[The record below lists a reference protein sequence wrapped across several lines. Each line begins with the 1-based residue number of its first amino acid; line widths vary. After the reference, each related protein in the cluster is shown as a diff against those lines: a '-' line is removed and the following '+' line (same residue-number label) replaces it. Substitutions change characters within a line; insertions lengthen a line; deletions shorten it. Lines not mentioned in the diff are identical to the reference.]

1 MHAQKSVHV
10 QRLMSRVLIRRSCM
24 EDTTLT
30 PSPIVTSGQ
39 RRPWAL
45 MRQTIY
51 GTIVLLVLAGM
62 GYGIYSAFFA
72 AEPTCA
78 DAVQNGDERGVDCGG
93 ACSKVCA
100 PDVDSPIVQWA
111 RAFPVADHL
120 YHAVAYVGNPNKT
133 IGTRAL
139 PYTLTLE
146 DEQGVIATRAGV
158 AALPPD
164 GVYPVFEGRID
175 AGARIPTR
183 VRIAFDVGA
192 AVWTMLDA
200 ARTDYAVL
208 ARELTGVGIS
218 LPRVV
223 AQIQNNLYTETSN
236 LRVVAIIYDSARQ
249 PLAASQTIV
258 PYIKA
263 RSVADVVFTWPQQI
277 AGVTDTCTVPD
288 ATTSACGVTP
298 TTIDIIPVPEYTP

>member
-1 MHAQKSVHV
+1 MRVQKSAHAR
-10 QRLMSRVLIRRSCM
+10 RLMYRVLTRRSYM
-24 EDTTLT
+24 EDTPLT
-30 PSPIVTSGQ
+30 PSPIITPDQ

-45 MRQTIY
+45 MRQMVY
-51 GTIVLLVLAGM
+51 GTIVLLVLAGI
-62 GYGIYSAFFA
+62 GYGGYSAFFA
-72 AEPTCA
+72 TEPTCT
-78 DAVQNGDERGVDCGG
+78 DAVQNGDERGIDCGG

-100 PDVDSPIVQWA
+100 PDIESPVVQWA

-120 YHAVAYVGNPNKT
+120 YHAVAYVGNPNKA

-146 DEQGVIATRAGV
+146 DEQGVIATRAGM

-175 AGARIPTR
+175 AGARTPTR

-192 AVWTMLDA
+192 AVWTILDT

-218 LPRVV
+218 SPRVT

-236 LRVVAIIYDSARQ
+236 LRVVAVIYDSARQ
-249 PLAASQTIV
+249 PLAASQTII

-277 AGVTDTCTVPD
+277 PGVTDTCTVPG
-288 ATTSACGVTP
+288 ATTSSCGVTP
-298 TTIDIIPVPEYTP
+298 TTIDIIPVPEYVR